1 MEIWLSVLCLVLLVL
16 SAVLGIKICGIRK
29 AAEEIRE
36 QFAHC
41 CQEDTNG
48 RIAIS
53 SRDSRMCRLAADLN
67 RQLAIF
73 HQKRRRFQQ
82 GDQELKEAV
91 TNISHDLRTPLTGIL
106 GYVRLL
112 REEELARTGRRY
124 LELIN
129 NRAEAMKKLTE
140 EMFRYSIILSTE
152 ELAEEKVDIGA
163 VLEES
168 LAAAYVLFQEEGI
181 TPRIQLPK
189 EKVERTA
196 DRDALRRVFGNIIS
210 NGIKYGEGAFRV
222 EMEPGGRITFSNPS
236 AGLNAVTA
244 ARLFDRFYTVE
255 TGRNSN
261 GLGLSIAK
269 TLVERM
275 GGQIRADYEAGWL
288 SVAVAFP
295 EKQSGG
301 KG

>member
-91 TNISHDLRTPLTGIL
+91 TNISHDLRTPLTAIYGYLDLLEQEEKSETVNRYIAVIRNRTKMLKQLMQFKYSGKSIPSSGVGIL
-106 GYVRLL
+106 
-112 REEELARTGRRY
+112 
-124 LELIN
+124 
-129 NRAEAMKKLTE
+129 
-140 EMFRYSIILSTE
+140 LSY
-152 ELAEEKVDIGA
+152 K
-163 VLEES
+163 S
-168 LAAAYVLFQEEGI
+168 
-181 TPRIQLPK
+181 
-189 EKVERTA
+189 
-196 DRDALRRVFGNIIS
+196 
-210 NGIKYGEGAFRV
+210 
-222 EMEPGGRITFSNPS
+222 
-236 AGLNAVTA
+236 
-244 ARLFDRFYTVE
+244 
-255 TGRNSN
+255 
-261 GLGLSIAK
+261 
-269 TLVERM
+269 
-275 GGQIRADYEAGWL
+275 
-288 SVAVAFP
+288 
-295 EKQSGG
+295 
-301 KG
+301 